1 MTHLLVIGSPSLD
14 TIHTKEQTFETLGGA
29 GMYMSM
35 AAHRS
40 GVDVSMFGPR
50 PDPVPDVLRPF
61 SSRLEQWIGPTILP
75 ENIPHFEISHD
86 AEKADYLQFSVD
98 VERELDLNTLP
109 RDLSGYDGVHI
120 TAMGDADVQQTLLTA
135 CRDRGAKMISLGT
148 WLKSIKEKA
157 DTVRWSLK
165 NADVFFLNEEEVVCL
180 FGSVEN
186 ACVKTGQLLYITMA
200 DKGSLV
206 LQGDHRTFIGAVQTQ
221 SVDPTGAGETF
232 CGAVIANLLLGMHPI
247 TAGQRASVLAAEEIA
262 HVGPTALLKDE
273 SPPVVPLD
281 ERVRINP
288 EQVEKVS
295 AVIKNLSDADPF
307 TFVSDYLPPADHPNA
322 VDYFFA
328 VTLQQFSFWEDDGS
342 RYTKPL
348 IAQIDGKSLKGST
361 YLYYAFTR
369 QLKIDPLFF
378 TPERQARITEPDLLA
393 VFRAD
398 DGSDPMPA
406 LDLHV
411 QQANQYGRDMLALD
425 LSPMDVVA
433 RAQNSV
439 LPLKSFIMML
449 DHIGGY
455 KEDPIRK
462 KSDLLALSLSQRP
475 EKIFQF
481 GANEVVSPVV
491 DYHCMR
497 SCLRMG
503 LIDVLE
509 PTLKKKLADREIL
522 SKDEE
527 WAVRYAAYHIQ
538 EQVEALSGRPIGAV
552 DWFFFNYMR
561 SHCPEMTDPICQEC
575 AVDAVCA
582 HRKEMFQPVLR
593 TTFY

>member
-14 TIHTKEQTFETLGGA
+14 TIHTKDQTFETLGGA
-29 GMYMSM
+29 GLYMSM

-50 PDPVPDVLRPF
+50 PDPVPDVLNPF
-61 SSRLEQWIGPTILP
+61 SKRLKEWIGPSISP
-75 ENIPHFEISHD
+75 DEIPHFEISHNN
-86 AEKADYLQFSVD
+86 EKADYLKCSVD
-98 VERELDLNTLP
+98 VEIDLDLNTLP
-109 RDLSGYDGVHI
+109 KDLSDYDGVHI
-120 TAMGDADVQQTLLTA
+120 TAMGDADVQQALLTA
-135 CRDRGAKMISLGT
+135 CRERGAKLISLGT
-148 WLKSIKEKA
+148 WITNIKVKT
-157 DTVRWSLK
+157 DTVKRSLE
-165 NADVFFLNEEEVVCL
+165 NADVFFMNEEEAVYL
-180 FGSVEN
+180 FGSVDN
-186 ACVKTGQLLYITMA
+186 AHVQTGQILYITMA
-200 DKGSLV
+200 DKGALV
-206 LQGDHRTFIGAVQTQ
+206 IQGDFRTHINAAQTRL
-221 SVDPTGAGETF
+221 VDPTGAGETF
-232 CGAVIANLLLGMHPI
+232 CGAVMANLLLGMHPI

-262 HVGPTALLKDE
+262 HIGPTALLKDDL
-273 SPPVVPLD
+273 PPVVPLD
-281 ERVRINP
+281 ERVCINK

-295 AVIKNLSDADPF
+295 AVVKTLSYAGSF
-307 TFVSDYLPPADHPNA
+307 NFVSDYLPPADHPNA
-322 VDYFFA
+322 LDYFFA

-348 IAQIDGKSLKGST
+348 ISQIDGTLLKGSA

-369 QLKIDPLFF
+369 KLKKDPLFF
-378 TPERQARITEPDLLA
+378 TPERQAQITEHDLLV

-398 DGSDPMPA
+398 DGTDPMPA
-406 LDLHV
+406 IDLHV
-411 QQANQYGRDMLALD
+411 QQANQYGRDMLAMGLT
-425 LSPMDVVA
+425 PVEMMA
-433 RAQNSV
+433 RAQDSPM
-439 LPLKSFIMML
+439 PLKSFMMKL

-475 EKIFQF
+475 EKFFKF
-481 GANEVVSPVV
+481 GANETVAPVV

-497 SCLRMG
+497 SCLRIG
-503 LIDVLE
+503 LIDVMDSGLNN
-509 PTLKKKLADREIL
+509 KLAGREIL

-527 WAVRYAAYHIQ
+527 WAVRFAAYHIQ
-538 EQVEALSGRPIGAV
+538 EQVEALSGKPIGAV

-561 SHCPEMTDPICQEC
+561 SHCPEMTDLICKEC